1 MNKPATLTDDEL
13 NKIRK
18 ANRNNND
25 LINDAICEYLTF
37 NDEEK
42 RTKEGLI
49 EIIKHFINTAQYNY
63 NQYGKDNDYSIQ
75 CINGAKTILAKIE
88 GSVKTGKPVTFWL
101 SNKEIEMLE
110 DISKKTKFKK
120 SFIVSQGIK
129 KMNEVLKNE
138 IYLSD

>member
-1 MNKPATLTDDEL
+1 MSKPATLTDDEL
-13 NKIRK
+13 NRIRK
-18 ANRNNND
+18 ANRNNNKIID
-25 LINDAICEYLTF
+25 DAIIDYLNF
-37 NDEEK
+37 NEKEK
-42 RTKEGLI
+42 RTKQGLI
-49 EIIKHFINTAQYNY
+49 EEIKHFINAAQYNY

-101 SNKEIEMLE
+101 TDEAIQMLE
-110 DISKKTKFKK
+110 DMMKRTKLKK
-120 SFIVSQGIK
+120 SFIVEQGIK

>member
-1 MNKPATLTDDEL
+1 MSKPATLTDDEL

-49 EIIKHFINTAQYNY
+49 EIIKHFINVAQYNY

-88 GSVKTGKPVTFWL
+88 VSVNTGKPVTFWL
-101 SNKEIEMLE
+101 TNKEIEMLE
-110 DISKKTKFKK
+110 DITKKTKLKK
-120 SFIVSQGIK
+120 SFIVEQGIK

>member
-1 MNKPATLTDDEL
+1 MSKPATLTEDEL

-18 ANRNNND
+18 ANRNNNKIID
-25 LINDAICEYLTF
+25 DAIIDYLNF
-37 NDEEK
+37 NEKEK
-42 RTKEGLI
+42 RTRQGLI
-49 EIIKHFINTAQYNY
+49 EEIKHCIYVAQCDYD
-63 NQYGKDNDYSIQ
+63 QWSKDGNYSIQ

-88 GSVKTGKPVTFWL
+88 GSVSTGKPVTFWL
-101 SNKEIEMLE
+101 TNEEIEMLE
-110 DISKKTKFKK
+110 NISKKTKFKK